1 MNRYFYLSLIL
12 FFTAAFGFSEANLFS
27 LIGLNDFINIEN
39 LEPIDNSW
47 YFYHFEK
54 ESKFNLREIN
64 VKLQRKERNENYTLF
79 YNSKGLLDK
88 EVSKVLEDYDYLYLY
103 DEKDR
108 LISCGDFSFK
118 YLDNFQRERYYKGEL
133 QYRESLE
140 YQKDKLL
147 ITVITYSKRYSD
159 DAMIEFEKRI
169 YEYNFKEG
177 ILSDIYC
184 TRFNRNGIEDKN
196 KSYFKF
202 SYENNFLKTIFKYYG
217 GELLY
222 EQNFEYKNKKLI
234 KRTVHYTKE
243 TNLNFTAEY
252 SIFDKNG
259 NFTHYIETDSNGIR
273 LSFERK
279 IEYIP

>member
-1 MNRYFYLSLIL
+1 MNNYLCIFFIL
-12 FFTAAFGFSEANLFS
+12 FFITNFGFSEANLFS
-27 LIGLNDFINIEN
+27 LIGLNDFINIEK

-47 YFYHFEK
+47 YFYDFEK
-54 ESKFNLREIN
+54 ESKSNLRKIN
-64 VKLQRKERNENYTLF
+64 VNLQRKEKNENYTLF
-79 YNSKGLLDK
+79 YNSRGLLDK
-88 EVSKVLEDYDYLYLY
+88 EESRVLEDYDYLYLY

-118 YLDNFQRERYYKGEL
+118 YLDDFQRERYYKGEL

-159 DAMIEFEKRI
+159 NAMIEFEKRI

-177 ILSDIYC
+177 FLSDIYC

-202 SYENNFLKTIFKYYG
+202 SYENNFFKTIFKYYG
-217 GELLY
+217 G
-222 EQNFEYKNKKLI
+222 
-234 KRTVHYTKE
+234 
-243 TNLNFTAEY
+243 
-252 SIFDKNG
+252 G
-259 NFTHYIETDSNGIR
+259 NFYVN
-273 LSFERK
+273 K
-279 IEYIP
+279 ILNIKIKS